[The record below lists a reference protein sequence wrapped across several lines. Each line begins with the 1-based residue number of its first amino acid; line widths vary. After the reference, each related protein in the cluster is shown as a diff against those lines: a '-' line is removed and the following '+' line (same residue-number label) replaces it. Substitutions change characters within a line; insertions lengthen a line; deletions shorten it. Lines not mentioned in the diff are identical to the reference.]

1 MAERQI
7 NRVYPIRT
15 TRNKWKIPLFC
26 YHKCSEEC
34 NILIIENNCSSDSEN
49 ENYIIIDNPDYKDN
63 KCSYSNQIKKTYI
76 QLSVFDIDSPIGHKG
91 PLYNS
96 EEKVILDNSFVVF
109 IYYPLSHVLEVTIT
123 TPSSDGFTLKELLY
137 SISNLYK
144 FIYSEEERTA
154 IPQVYPMKRVCSSC
168 GNKNLSEYIEIVDND
183 IKCLEE
189 DCCICCSKYEDLT
202 LELDNE
208 IKEKNKT
215 VKLKCKHIFHN
226 DCIRK
231 WLDKSCTCP
240 ICRSNIYEC
249 KNCDGS
255 GIIYYNFTGIVIPH
269 ELRGNI
275 LNRNET
281 FGIFGIH
288 SYDLED
294 LIIESMY
301 YDKRKKQ
308 LIMNITV

>member
-1 MAERQI
+1 MTERQI
-7 NRVYPIRT
+7 NRVYPIRK

-34 NILIIENNCSSDSEN
+34 DTLIIENSYSSESEN
-49 ENYIIIDNPDYKDN
+49 ENYIIINNPDYKDG
-63 KCSYSNQIKKTYI
+63 KCSYSDKIKKTYI
-76 QLSVFDIDSPIGHKG
+76 RLSVFDINNPLGHKG

-96 EEKVILDNSFVVF
+96 DQKVIFDNSFIVF

-137 SISNLYK
+137 SISTLYK
-144 FIYSEEERTA
+144 FVYSEEERTA
-154 IPQVYPMKRVCSSC
+154 IPQIYPLKKVCSSC
-168 GNKNLSEYIEIVDND
+168 GNKNLSEYIEENID
-183 IKCLEE
+183 KACLEE

-202 LELDNE
+202 DELDIE
-208 IKEKNKT
+208 LKEKNKT
-215 VKLKCKHIFHN
+215 VKLKCNHIFHN

-231 WLDKSCTCP
+231 WLNKSCTCP
-240 ICRSNIYEC
+240 ICRSNIFEC

-255 GIIYYNFTGIVIPH
+255 GIIYYNFTGIVIPP

-294 LIIESMY
+294 LIIENMY
-301 YDKRKKQ
+301 YDKIKKQ
-308 LIMNITV
+308 LTINITV